1 MDPELVALASAAGT
15 TVVGLLAT
23 DAWQLTRTAMGSLW
37 RRVWPQRAE
46 ALEAELVDVRAELLA
61 AHAVGDTAAAQAL
74 VGEWQGRLRRLL
86 AADPQVADELRRLL
100 REDLA
105 VPTGDRAWTDD
116 VLQEVTASGQSRV
129 NVVGQGSMTVHES

>member
-1 MDPELVALASAAGT
+1 MDAELVALASAAGT

-23 DAWQLTRTAMGSLW
+23 DAWQITKTAMGSLW

-46 ALEAELVDVRAELLA
+46 VLEAELVDVRAELLA
-61 AHAVGDTAAAQAL
+61 AREAGDATVAEAL

-105 VPTGDRAWTDD
+105 APTGDQAWTGD
-116 VLQEVTASGQSRV
+116 VRQEVKAFDEARV
-129 NVVGQGSMTVHES
+129 NVVGQGSMTVNE